1 MTKLD
6 ELLEQINKEG
16 LKDYGFTQAEM
27 DFFDLLNTLSYNDRD
42 AYLNYVQ
49 KYNEIRNEKLKE
61 LE

>member
-42 AYLNYVQ
+42 AYLNYV
-49 KYNEIRNEKLKE
+49 
-61 LE
+61 